1 MCKWKE
7 RDEGRRPRNQK
18 SIAKEKKKEPKTKLQ
33 KNVVLKR
40 KT

>member
-1 MCKWKE
+1 MKE
-7 RDEGRRPRNQK
+7 GDQGTRRAGK
-18 SIAKEKKKEPKTKLQ
+18 AKEKEKREPKTKLQ